1 MILKPQDIF
10 TVLKLIAIG
19 EADWSYAKLAVDLG
33 MSTSEVHAA
42 IKRSLQARL
51 AVQYNLRIRPNIQNI
66 HEFLIHG
73 IRYVF
78 IPERGE
84 ITRGVPTIH
93 GAAFLEKKLAS
104 SGSPPPVWP
113 DPEGAVR
120 GESFSP
126 LYRSAPSASRKDD
139 QFYELLVL
147 VDALRAGNTR
157 EHKLA
162 VSEIQKRFDHY
173 REISKSQS

>member
-10 TVLKLIAIG
+10 ILLKLIAIG
-19 EADWSYAKLAVDLG
+19 KADWSYAKLAVDLD

-42 IKRSLQARL
+42 IKRALRARL
-51 AVQYNLRIRPNIQNI
+51 AVQYNSRIRPNIQNI

-84 ITRGVPTIH
+84 ITRGIPTIN
-93 GAAFLEKKLAS
+93 GAAFIAKKLVS
-104 SGSPPPVWP
+104 SGDPPPVWP
-113 DPEGAVR
+113 DPEGPVR

-126 LYRSAPSASRKDD
+126 LYRSAVSASRKDD
-139 QFYELLVL
+139 QLYELLVL

-157 EHKLA
+157 EHKIA
-162 VSEIQKRFDHY
+162 VSEIQKRLDTY
-173 REISKSQS
+173 REITKPQP

>member
-1 MILKPQDIF
+1 MVLKPQDIF

-51 AVQYNLRIRPNIQNI
+51 AVQYNSRIRPNINNI

-93 GAAFLEKKLAS
+93 GAAFMEKKLAS
-104 SGSPPPVWP
+104 
-113 DPEGAVR
+113 
-120 GESFSP
+120 
-126 LYRSAPSASRKDD
+126 
-139 QFYELLVL
+139 
-147 VDALRAGNTR
+147 
-157 EHKLA
+157 
-162 VSEIQKRFDHY
+162 
-173 REISKSQS
+173 

>member
-1 MILKPQDIF
+1 MVLKPQDIF

-19 EADWSYAKLAVDLG
+19 KADWSYARLAVDLD

-42 IKRSLQARL
+42 IKRALHARL
-51 AVQYNLRIRPNIQNI
+51 AVQYKSGIRPNIQNI

-93 GAAFLEKKLAS
+93 GASFMAEMLVS
-104 SGSPPPVWP
+104 SGGPPPVWP
-113 DPEGAVR
+113 DQEGSVR

-139 QFYELLVL
+139 QLYELLVL

-157 EHKLA
+157 EHKIA
-162 VSEIQKRFDHY
+162 VSEIQKRFDNY
-173 REISKSQS
+173 RVLTKSQS